1 MLYAYAPVSPELQR
15 MTRTDDFNKN
25 ELWIVQTT
33 LQERYG
39 EVHELQTGGS
49 EICLHSADRDLT
61 ECIVTLLQTEA
72 DKARD
77 AKQEQTTG

>member
-15 MTRTDDFNKN
+15 MARIDYFNEN

-39 EVHELQTGGS
+39 EVRELQTGD
-49 EICLHSADRDLT
+49 LDLT